1 MCSSIITKLLS
12 FLLQHMSTRT
22 TIVIFDGVCALCNSA
37 VDFLLHNDRTA
48 SMRFGSFQSE
58 NVTQLL
64 QSHNITQAPTTIY
77 VITPANVLLQESSA
91 ILFLACLLGG
101 WWKFFSTI
109 AYVVPR
115 PVRDAVYRLVARN
128 RYRWFGKRE
137 SCRIPT
143 EAERGRFL

>member
-1 MCSSIITKLLS
+1 
-12 FLLQHMSTRT
+12 MSTLT
-22 TIVIFDGVCALCNSA
+22 TIVIFDGVCTLCNSA
-37 VDFLLHNDRTA
+37 VDFLLHNDRSA

-58 NVTQLL
+58 NVAQLL
-64 QSHNITQAPTTIY
+64 QSHNITQAPITIY

-101 WWKFFSTI
+101 WWKFLGTI
-109 AYVVPR
+109 AHVVPR
-115 PVRDAVYRLVARN
+115 PLRDAVYRLVARN